1 MAMASQ
7 APGWLAEAPGCLAG
21 PREGM
26 EIRVGR
32 AEYAGRNK
40 LVGHA
45 EYAVTVG
52 AGRTVG

>member
-1 MAMASQ
+1 
-7 APGWLAEAPGCLAG
+7 
-21 PREGM
+21 M